1 MPKTNIKVIKVTR
14 KVHSSPHV
22 QSFPR
27 MPRLYLELIENKEKI
42 RQDLVNQEYIP
53 NNNYSTNTNSNNLNN
68 EIVNNKNIETISN
81 ISSNNS
87 SHSSHSSHS
96 SSSDDNS
103 IFSDNISEKTSASRN
118 LNNRLN
124 DLLNEDNNNQS
135 NFVKRSPPTLK
146 ELEKRGAVNVNQHIP
161 DISREYVNNQEE
173 EDLKRELL
181 FKFELLKKSY
191 KDHNIP
197 EFSIHSDYQTMQNSY
212 ENTVRRL
219 SVDSSVESYKTYL
232 IGGFMLVEF
241 VLGKFFNFDMQGF
254 TQQQITNM
262 SSYERLLIELGEKSY
277 VPEDSDWPVEIRLVF
292 LIIINAGFFV
302 VSKMM
307 MKSTGSNIL
316 NMMNSM
322 NRNNNRSNTGNIKK
336 KRKMKGPDI
345 NFEDLPEEEDNIS
358 INSEL

>member
-14 KVHSSPHV
+14 KIHNSPHV

-27 MPRLYLELIENKEKI
+27 LPRLYLELIENKDKI
-42 RQDLVNQEYIP
+42 RQDLVNKEYVP
-53 NNNYSTNTNSNNLNN
+53 DNNFQINTQTSYNNSNNL
-68 EIVNNKNIETISN
+68 ETISN
-81 ISSNNS
+81 ISSSNS
-87 SHSSHSSHS
+87 KHSSHSSSSKHSSHSSSS

-124 DLLNEDNNNQS
+124 DLLNEDNNQS
-135 NFVKRSPPTLK
+135 QYVKRSPPTLK

-161 DISREYVNNQEE
+161 DINREYVHNQEE

-322 NRNNNRSNTGNIKK
+322 NRNNNRSIKK
-336 KRKMKGPDI
+336 KRKMKGPEI
-345 NFEDLPEEEDNIS
+345 NFDDLPEEDDNIS
-358 INSEL
+358 ISSN